1 MSYLI
6 GRVNRTVTAKAAQ
19 CCRCKFPATDEFGDF
34 EEYRPHD
41 NWEIRKQDHS
51 NPGFATFLQC
61 VGCGYQ
67 LARTYWNDKKD
78 GEYIFVDYEAD
89 IEDDTT
95 NLTNK
100 QKGAK

>member
-89 IEDDTT
+89 LVEQ
-95 NLTNK
+95 L
-100 QKGAK
+100 